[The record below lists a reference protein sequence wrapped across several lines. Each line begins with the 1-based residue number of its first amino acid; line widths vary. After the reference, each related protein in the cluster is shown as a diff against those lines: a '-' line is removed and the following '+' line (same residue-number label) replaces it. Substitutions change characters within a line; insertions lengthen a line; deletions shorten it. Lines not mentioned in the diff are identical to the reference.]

1 MNKIKLASG
10 TTIAYRDSGG
20 GDPIVLLHGYCGSH
34 RYWDEVLPTI
44 EFHGRVI
51 AVDLRG
57 HGQSSAAEGV
67 YTMEQMAD
75 DIAALLD
82 ELKLARVNLFGH
94 SLGGYISLA
103 FAEKYPDRLLTLG
116 LVHSTAFPDSEQAQA
131 NRLKAAETISTQGIV
146 PFVDGL
152 IPKLF
157 APEHRESMP
166 EQLSKAKEIGYT
178 TSIEGAVGCALGM
191 KDRPDRVSVLDQ
203 LDIPILLLAGELDEV
218 IPPEKRFPITKSNVT
233 AVTLSRVAHM
243 GMMEDSQAFAT
254 GIAEFLERNR
264 GSGRV

>member
-1 MNKIKLASG
+1 MIKIKLSSG
-10 TTIAYRDSGG
+10 TTIAYRDEGSGE
-20 GDPIVLLHGYCGSH
+20 PIVLLHGYCGSH
-34 RYWDEVLPTI
+34 RYWDEVLPSI
-44 EFHGRVI
+44 ESHGRVI

-57 HGQSSAAEGV
+57 HGQSSAGEGV
-67 YTMEQMAD
+67 YTMEQLAD
-75 DIAALLD
+75 DLAALLD
-82 ELKLARVNLFGH
+82 ELKLPQVNLFGH
-94 SLGGYISLA
+94 SLGGYIALA
-103 FAEKYPDRLLTLG
+103 FAEKYPDRLLALG

-131 NRLKAAETISTQGIV
+131 NRLKAAEAIGTQGVV

-166 EQLSKAKEIGYT
+166 EKLSEAKEIGYG
-178 TSIEGAVGCALGM
+178 TSAEGAIGCALGM
-191 KDRPDRVSVLDQ
+191 KDRPDRVSVLEQ

-218 IPPEKRFPITKSNVT
+218 IPPEKRFPVSKSNVA
-233 AVTLSRVAHM
+233 AVTLAGVAHM

-264 GSGRV
+264 GSGSV